1 MSALKNCFRKY
12 LCYTGSPPLNSG
24 YEGSKIDLL
33 SKIWIFLEK
42 MQKVKFFKK
51 SENNLLTSKMEQN
64 QSSCPIGI

>member
-1 MSALKNCFRKY
+1 MLALKNCFRKY
-12 LCYTGSPPLNSG
+12 LQYSGSPLLNSG

-51 SENNLLTSKMEQN
+51 SENKVLTSKMEQN